1 MKAKQAY
8 KLVDQLRNPGPR
20 NYYIDC
26 FPEMEPPDNYN
37 EIFECLRSH
46 TIGEAYADKMLLLLL
61 MLVSQYET
69 HIFLDHDLAKEN
81 YPDLL
86 DQDLTK
92 LPVADLLEI
101 SKKLI
106 VTDHYLGVNVLFKDK
121 KYYSLLR
128 IESGIDAD
136 LYKLSKKAKKLVNK
150 LLKRNGLFLVKY

>member
-1 MKAKQAY
+1 MFSKNGAARQF
-8 KLVDQLRNPGPR
+8 D
-20 NYYIDC
+20 
-26 FPEMEPPDNYN
+26 
-37 EIFECLRSH
+37 EIFEYLRSH

-69 HIFLDHDLAKEN
+69 HIFLDHDLAKET

-86 DQDLTK
+86 DRDLTE

-121 KYYSLLR
+121 KHYSLLR

-136 LYKLSKKAKKLVNK
+136 LYKLSKKSKKLVNK

>member
-1 MKAKQAY
+1 MKAKQVY

-26 FPEMEPPDNYN
+26 FPKMEPPDNYD
-37 EIFECLRSH
+37 EIFEYLRSH
-46 TIGEAYADKMLLLLL
+46 TIGEAYAAKMLLLLL

-69 HIFLDHDLAKEN
+69 HIFLDHDLAKET

-86 DQDLTK
+86 DRDLTE

-101 SKKLI
+101 SKRLI

-121 KYYSLLR
+121 KHYSLLR
-128 IESGIDAD
+128 IESGINAD
-136 LYKLSKKAKKLVNK
+136 LYKLPKKSKKLVNK
-150 LLKRNGLFLVKY
+150 LLKRKGLFLVKY

>member
-1 MKAKQAY
+1 MFSKNGAARQF
-8 KLVDQLRNPGPR
+8 D
-20 NYYIDC
+20 
-26 FPEMEPPDNYN
+26 
-37 EIFECLRSH
+37 EIFEYLRSH

-69 HIFLDHDLAKEN
+69 HIFWIMIWLKKLI
-81 YPDLL
+81 
-86 DQDLTK
+86 LTCLTE

-106 VTDHYLGVNVLFKDK
+106 VTDHYLWVNVLFRDK
-121 KYYSLLR
+121 KHYSLLR

-136 LYKLSKKAKKLVNK
+136 LYKLSKKSKKLVNK